1 MKQHLE
7 SAAIALGIGVLG
19 YIAYRS
25 MKKPTASV
33 AIAPATAP
41 SNYLNADSY
50 YTNQGTVSSAGIL
63 DARDAMAWGGR
74 QIGSVQ

>member
-25 MKKPTASV
+25 MKKPKSV
-33 AIAPATAP
+33 DLPTATAP
-41 SNYLNADSY
+41 SNYLDPNTY
-50 YTNQGTVSSAGIL
+50 YNTAGTVSSAGIL